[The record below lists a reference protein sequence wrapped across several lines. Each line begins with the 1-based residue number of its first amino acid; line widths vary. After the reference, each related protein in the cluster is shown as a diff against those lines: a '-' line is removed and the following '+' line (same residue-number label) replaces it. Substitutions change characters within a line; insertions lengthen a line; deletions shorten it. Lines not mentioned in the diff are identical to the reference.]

1 MYGAPELPQLKS
13 IVLWLLLGAAI
24 GMFLTLGSVY
34 LAKASEVPRCTNS
47 SDPDAVRNYDDKI
60 LGAILLVVGL
70 FAIPMALILPRC
82 LRLEQMHVEQTL

>member
-1 MYGAPELPQLKS
+1 MYSASELPQLKS
-13 IVLWLLLGAAI
+13 LIIWLLLGAAI

-34 LAKASEVPRCTNS
+34 LAKSSALPPCTNS
-47 SDPDAVRNYDDKI
+47 SDPNADRNYDDKI

-82 LRLEQMHVEQTL
+82 LRLEQMHVEGVL